1 MQNWRALYASVQV
14 NTDSMGKSNTGEESS
29 NQGSP
34 EPVRRKEE
42 QEIQGV
48 SSKKAIGALVNLE
61 QEVAEGEVVSAL
73 IFFDNHLLLT

>member
-1 MQNWRALYASVQV
+1 MPLYRLILIQL
-14 NTDSMGKSNTGEESS
+14 GKSNAGEESS

-48 SSKKAIGALVNLE
+48 SSKKAIGALVDLE
-61 QEVAEGEVVSAL
+61 QEVAEGEVVSTL
-73 IFFDNHLLLT
+73 IFFDNHLLST

>member
-1 MQNWRALYASVQV
+1 MPLYRLILIQL
-14 NTDSMGKSNTGEESS
+14 GKSNTGEESS

-34 EPVRRKEE
+34 EPVRRNEE

-61 QEVAEGEVVSAL
+61 QEEGAEGEVVSTL
-73 IFFDNHLLLT
+73 IFFDIICCQHSH

>member
-1 MQNWRALYASVQV
+1 MALYRLILFQLG
-14 NTDSMGKSNTGEESS
+14 TLNTGEESS

-48 SSKKAIGALVNLE
+48 SRKKAIGAFVNLE
-61 QEVAEGEVVSAL
+61 QEDAEGEVVSAL
-73 IFFDNHLLLT
+73 IFFDYHLLST

>member
-1 MQNWRALYASVQV
+1 MPLYRLILIQL
-14 NTDSMGKSNTGEESS
+14 GKSNTGEESS

-48 SSKKAIGALVNLE
+48 SSKKAIGALVDLE
-61 QEVAEGEVVSAL
+61 QEEGAEVAHSCTRFPCYLGME
-73 IFFDNHLLLT
+73 I